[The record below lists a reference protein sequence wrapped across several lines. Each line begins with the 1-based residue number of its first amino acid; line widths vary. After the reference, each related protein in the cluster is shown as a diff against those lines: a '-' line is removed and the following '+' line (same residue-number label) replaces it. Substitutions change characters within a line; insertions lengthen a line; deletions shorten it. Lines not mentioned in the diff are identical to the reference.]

1 MIVEVVDLI
10 TWDVEYIDSVYWAL
24 RRMLKILFQILKGHL
39 LTRVNLEV
47 IIKMVLLLSVKFGLD
62 ESYYFR

>member
-39 LTRVNLEV
+39 LMRVNLEV